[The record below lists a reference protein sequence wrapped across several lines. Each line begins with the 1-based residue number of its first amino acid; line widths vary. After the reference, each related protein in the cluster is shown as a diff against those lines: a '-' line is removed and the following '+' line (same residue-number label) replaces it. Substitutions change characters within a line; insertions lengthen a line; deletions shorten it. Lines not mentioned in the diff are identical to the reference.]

1 MKLKQL
7 KEIENA
13 NFNKIRTTLTKEDRL
28 LLSCK
33 NNFINKKIDFLKSY
47 YYKRNK
53 LIDQGEINY
62 VYCFKEYEYEEDCPI
77 SKVIGIF
84 SLSSQIEEI
93 DLINAKKKL
102 DEIDIKTNRKLFNLL
117 HNKYADFLYL
127 NIEEETGLKDGYI
140 SMLTRYKSI
149 IPDFT
154 LGLNPVISSKGISKE
169 MILLPPKFRVKSID
183 K

>member
-1 MKLKQL
+1 MNLKQL

-28 LLSCK
+28 LLCCK
-33 NNFINKKIDFLKSY
+33 NNFINKKIDFLKPY

-127 NIEEETGLKDGYI
+127 DIEEETGLKDGYI

-149 IPDFT
+149 IPNFT

>member
-1 MKLKQL
+1 M
-7 KEIENA
+7 
-13 NFNKIRTTLTKEDRL
+13 
-28 LLSCK
+28 
-33 NNFINKKIDFLKSY
+33 
-47 YYKRNK
+47 
-53 LIDQGEINY
+53 
-62 VYCFKEYEYEEDCPI
+62 
-77 SKVIGIF
+77 
-84 SLSSQIEEI
+84 EEI

-102 DEIDIKTNRKLFNLL
+102 DEINIKENRKLFNLL

-149 IPDFT
+149 IPDFA

-169 MILLPPKFRVKSID
+169 MILLPPKFRVKNID